1 MELKEPEKIYK
12 YELDQLP
19 FIGSTFC
26 LEGTLP
32 KSSDVEGIEKL
43 EINLMHES
51 NDESERCKCF
61 IRFKIT
67 LNI

>member
-1 MELKEPEKIYK
+1 LQLKGTEKIYK

-32 KSSDVEGIEKL
+32 KSTDVEGIEKL

-51 NDESERCKCF
+51 NDKSMRCRCF
-61 IRFKIT
+61 IKETNLI
-67 LNI
+67 